1 MSDPRLLLQ
10 SPINRCVA
18 ELEQESTCTATEAC
32 IAAMG
37 WCLGQVT
44 GRGLTVSGH
53 VQYAFGH
60 RLGNWILL
68 PPQLLL
74 LVGLGITYT

>member
-1 MSDPRLLLQ
+1 
-10 SPINRCVA
+10 
-18 ELEQESTCTATEAC
+18 
-32 IAAMG
+32 MG
-37 WCLGQVT
+37 WCLGLVT
-44 GRGLTVSGH
+44 GQGLTVPGH